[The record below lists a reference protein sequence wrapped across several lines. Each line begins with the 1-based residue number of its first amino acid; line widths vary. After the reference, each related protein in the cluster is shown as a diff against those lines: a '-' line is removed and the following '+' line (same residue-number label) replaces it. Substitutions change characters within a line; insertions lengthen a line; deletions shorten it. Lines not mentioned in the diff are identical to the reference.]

1 VSKEFTIAV
10 CGAGTADPSTVSLAE
25 SVGREIALRGAR
37 LVCGGLGGVMAAACR
52 GAKSAGGLTI
62 GILPGRQ
69 TSEANEWVDVAVAT
83 GLGEGRNLLI
93 IYTADGVIALPGGSG
108 TMSEIAFSLKTGK
121 PVIDF
126 GRWGLNGMIPGG
138 VNAQETVDLLIGKL
152 SIDRT
157 KS

>member
-1 VSKEFTIAV
+1 VNEEFTIAV
-10 CGAGTADPSTVSLAE
+10 CGAGTADPSTAALAE
-25 SVGREIALRGAR
+25 AVGREIALLGAR

-69 TSEANEWVDVAVAT
+69 TSEANEWVDVPVAT
-83 GLGEGRNLLI
+83 GGRNLLI

-108 TMSEIAFSLKTGK
+108 TMSEIAFSLKIGK

-126 GRWGLNGMIPGG
+126 GRWGIDGMIPGG
-138 VNAQETVDLLIGKL
+138 ANPKETVELLLGRL
-152 SIDRT
+152 STGRT
-157 KS
+157 RS